1 MMMTLSSDEEWID
14 VTQDHDTDGF
24 VSGIMVSEIACFSF
38 SVINLKGHNAQSQ
51 EQRQNLSV

>member
-1 MMMTLSSDEEWID
+1 MMMTLSSDEEWIG

-38 SVINLKGHNAQSQ
+38 SVINLRGTMHKVKN
-51 EQRQNLSV
+51 RDKT